1 MTDGAQSPDGF
12 SHWLSWLIHVDP
24 LFKGIYRYNGVLYGC
39 MAPLEQIQE
48 KGWDEEAVQQRLEEC
63 LGALWYIVMQSMR
76 GWHIDTAEESQS
88 CLPVMSSQDKP
99 SETSGSNTSREM
111 SSTSS
116 WQHPS
121 CITSMP
127 HPSLWFPGSS
137 VHPVGIA
144 WDSCQSV
151 TICHDLSWLR
161 FAHWSTGQWKND
173 LQIWS
178 ERVRKLWVPWF
189 SLSRTCNSRR
199 EWHCWFR

>member
-24 LFKGIYRYNGVLYGC
+24 LFKGVYRYNGVLYGC

-63 LGALWYIVMQSMR
+63 LGALWYIVMQSMQ

-137 VHPVGIA
+137 VHPVGTA
-144 WDSCQSV
+144 GK
-151 TICHDLSWLR
+151 ICHDLSRSVVAQVCPLIHR
-161 FAHWSTGQWKND
+161 AMKERSADMKRKGAQIVGAMVLLIKD
-173 LQIWS
+173 L
-178 ERVRKLWVPWF
+178 
-189 SLSRTCNSRR
+189 
-199 EWHCWFR
+199 